1 MAALNDQ
8 ANQDKGFIRMQLV
21 ERKYMASSGHFAVN
35 SVTSLLSKEK
45 FLIFFQR

>member
-21 ERKYMASSGHFAVN
+21 ERKYMPSSGHFRC
-35 SVTSLLSKEK
+35 VTSLLSKEK